1 MKQAFDYTELG
12 NAKRFVKVVGDDY
25 KWVPEVKGWYKWSDT
40 LWAEDK
46 VDSVML
52 EIENV
57 LDWINME
64 VNSIRD
70 DFDVI
75 DAHPNA
81 RVKDSMEFDK
91 RKATLEELRAAWSWH
106 QRSQSARSIREM
118 INLAKSQKGMTSMI
132 TDFDSKGHYIG
143 CVNGIVDLRNG
154 DLIVNDKSYL
164 ITKSVNVE
172 YDSNASCE
180 LWECQL
186 LKYMSGNDE
195 YARFLQVLLG
205 SALVGQKSKWF
216 TMFYGEKGGNGKS
229 TIVDTIS
236 AILGEYAKV
245 GDPKVLLG
253 GHGNKS
259 EYYLASFKGTRFLIF
274 NESDKEDVQMSEHLI
289 KMVTD
294 SGEVQARHPAGRP
307 FEYQPVFT
315 PVFCVNHL
323 PTVSMD
329 PAVWRRLLILPFDY
343 QIPIEDQ
350 DSGFVDR
357 LVKTEGS
364 GILKW
369 LVEGA
374 IEFLKDGLNPPVTLK
389 AETQELRNAGD
400 TLTQFIDQKCTITD
414 DPEDRVKLNDLR
426 KLYITW
432 LMDEGYKKAPA
443 SQRFARDLRDCG
455 FEVKMSSGHQN
466 WVYGIKDSKVLY
478 TVKPQSKI
486 DEFTELFDGIGGE
499 S

>member
-12 NAKRFVKVVGDDY
+12 NAKRFVNVVGDDY
-25 KWVPEVKGWYKWSDT
+25 KWVPEVKGWYKWNNT
-40 LWAEDK
+40 LWGEDK

-57 LDWINME
+57 LDWIQLE
-64 VNSIRD
+64 VNSIRED
-70 DFDVI
+70 YEI
-75 DAHPNA
+75 INAHPNA
-81 RVKDSMEFDK
+81 RVKDSVEFDK
-91 RKATLEELRAAWSWH
+91 RKATLMEFDAAWSWH
-106 QRSQSARSIREM
+106 QRSQSARAIREM
-118 INLAKSQKGMTSMI
+118 VNLSKSQKGMTSLI

-143 CVNGIVDLRNG
+143 CKNGIVDLRDG
-154 DLIVNDKSYL
+154 SLIVNDKRYL

-172 YDSNASCE
+172 YNQNASCDV
-180 LWECQL
+180 WEEQL
-186 LKYMSGNDE
+186 LKYMCGNDE
-195 YARFLQVLLG
+195 HVKFLQVLLG
-205 SALVGQKSKWF
+205 SALVGYKSKWF

-236 AILGEYAKV
+236 AIMGEYSKV

-253 GHGNKS
+253 GQGNKS

-274 NESDKEDVQMSEHLI
+274 NESDKEEVQMSEHLI

-343 QIPIEDQ
+343 QIPLDDQ
-350 DSGFVDR
+350 DSQFTEK
-357 LVKTEGS
+357 LIKAEGS

-369 LVEGA
+369 LVDGA
-374 IEFLKDGLNPPVTLK
+374 KAFLSEGLNPPDSLK
-389 AETQELRNAGD
+389 AQTQTLREEGD
-400 TLTQFIDQKCTITD
+400 TLTQFIEQCCTVTND
-414 DPEDRVKLNDLR
+414 ENDKVMLNELR
-426 KLYITW
+426 KLYISW
-432 LMDEGYKKAPA
+432 LMEHGYKKTPA
-443 SQRFARDLRDCG
+443 AQRFARDMRDCG
-455 FEVKMSSGHQN
+455 FEVRKSSGGLN
-466 WVYGIKDSKVLY
+466 YVFGIREGKELY
-478 TVKPQSKI
+478 AVNNTN
-486 DEFTELFDGIGGE
+486 DESLKQFREMIGDE
-499 S
+499 